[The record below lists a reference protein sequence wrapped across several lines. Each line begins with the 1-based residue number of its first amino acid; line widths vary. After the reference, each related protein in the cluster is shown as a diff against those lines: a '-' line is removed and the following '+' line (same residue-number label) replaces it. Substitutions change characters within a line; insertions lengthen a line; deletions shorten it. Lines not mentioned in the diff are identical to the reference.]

1 MEGNDG
7 LENISTYECSVEE
20 LPDWPE
26 IYVRPRAKLA
36 FEGKSQRITTPKRYT
51 P

>member
-1 MEGNDG
+1 M
-7 LENISTYECSVEE
+7 STYECSVEE